1 MGIVFHNADTDF
13 AVFHVLYHA
22 GVSGTVK
29 KSAAFVVVN
38 VVSDICQF

>member
-22 GVSGTVK
+22 GVGGTVK
-29 KSAAFVVVN
+29 KSAAVVIIN
-38 VVSDICQF
+38 VVPDIG